1 MYLTASKV
9 TVKKTA
15 KKFVLQAKLKINGKL
30 VKGKKITFKF
40 KGKTY
45 RAKTNSKGIA
55 KVIIKKNVV
64 KKLKKAKLMQLKL
77 VILKIVSNQVLKL
90 SR

>member
-30 VKGKKITFKF
+30 VNGKKITFKF

-64 KKLKKAKLMQLKL
+64 KKLKKGKTYAVKVSYLKDS
-77 VILKIVSNQVLKL
+77 VKSSVKVK
-90 SR
+90 